1 MIPRIKMP
9 QISDVDAFADW
20 AFKVHGVHSHK
31 MQIGPFTVTMRQR
44 KDTFIASRFHPEGLK
59 KRILISCD
67 RVVIDG
73 HHRTMAHQ
81 FWRTPLPV
89 LQVSLPFH
97 STLSLARDFPGVY
110 FVTEKDFA

>member
-1 MIPRIKMP
+1 MIPRIEMP
-9 QISDVDAFADW
+9 QIRDVDEFAAW

-31 MQIGPFTVTMRQR
+31 MHIGPFTVTMRQR
-44 KDTFIASRFHPEGLK
+44 KDTFVASRFRPAGLK
-59 KRILISCD
+59 SRILISVD

-89 LQVSLPFH
+89 LQMSLPFLA
-97 STLSLARDFPGVY
+97 TLSLARDFPGVY
-110 FVTEKDFA
+110 FVSEKNFV